1 MIIVLKPLMAATA
14 VGAML
19 ASDAVTAKDKDREEN
34 KSPFKAYIGK
44 LPDNDKLNNS
54 DEKKVPGVKPETI
67 EMEIIKG
74 LSADIKVLEGVE
86 KIQEPALSTCFAS
99 PFYLAEIKIGELV
112 WRKKVSFARTNKGM
126 VMIPKPG
133 TEKKL
138 PELLDLL
145 NPEFTLKTEEDGQ
158 SMLSALKAIYPSYV
172 DDDFTPRMEKR
183 GNQWVFI
190 FDKFF
195 KKLSGIAV
203 VTDEQGRILR
213 IGRSLSIQASPP
225 KEPVS
230 PRGGVGELEGAT
242 GTIAVSPGD
251 LIKLKDKISLD
262 GKYKS
267 RSYSKH
273 RGKETVK
280 LSIGRNAAQFET
292 GATPEKANV
301 RIKGSKKFVD
311 GVISEVKDILGVKV
325 ELRRFKLVVE
335 TRTYA
340 GFLQSQLA
348 VLDQEVAKTMTLRG
362 KTKSGNQVV
371 AVVFE
376 RGFNGVRLNYSE
388 EKVSLT
394 VTIKGNREF
403 VEEIK
408 SLLNKIKKTTPTKD

>member
-1 MIIVLKPLMAATA
+1 MKIVLKPLMAATA
-14 VGAML
+14 VSAML
-19 ASDAVTAKDKDREEN
+19 AVDAVTAKDKEREEN

-74 LSADIKVLEGVE
+74 LSADIKVSEGVE

-99 PFYLAEIKIGELV
+99 PFYLAEIEIGELV
-112 WRKKVSFARTNKGM
+112 WRQKVSFARTNKGM

-145 NPEFTLKTEEDGQ
+145 KPEFTLKTEEDGQ

-203 VTDEQGRILR
+203 VTDDQGRILR
-213 IGRSLSIQASPP
+213 IGRSLSIQAFPP
-225 KEPVS
+225 KAPAS
-230 PRGGVGELEGAT
+230 PDGGVGELEGAT

-262 GKYKS
+262 AKYKS

-292 GATPEKANV
+292 GATSEKANV

-325 ELRRFKLVVE
+325 ELSRIKLIAE

-348 VLDQEVAKTMTLRG
+348 VLDQELAKTMTSQG
-362 KTKSGNQVV
+362 KTTFGNQLIE
-371 AVVFE
+371 AAFE
-376 RGFNGVRLNYSE
+376 KGLNGVRLNYSE

-394 VTIKGNREF
+394 VTIEGNREF

>member
-1 MIIVLKPLMAATA
+1 MKIVLKPLMAATA
-14 VGAML
+14 VSAML
-19 ASDAVTAKDKDREEN
+19 AVDAVTAKDKEREEN

-74 LSADIKVLEGVE
+74 LSADIKVSEGVE

-112 WRKKVSFARTNKGM
+112 WRQKVSFARTNKGM

-203 VTDEQGRILR
+203 VTDDQGRILR

-230 PRGGVGELEGAT
+230 PGGGVGELEGAT

-292 GATPEKANV
+292 GATSEKANV